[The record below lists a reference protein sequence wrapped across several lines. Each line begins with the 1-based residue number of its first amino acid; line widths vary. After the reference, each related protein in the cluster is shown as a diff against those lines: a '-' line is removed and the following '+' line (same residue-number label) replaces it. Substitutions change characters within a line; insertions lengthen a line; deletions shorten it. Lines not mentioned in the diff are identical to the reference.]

1 MDARRRRALVEGRIR
16 RGKLASEPAVKKW
29 LDGMGTDHTRYG
41 YLLVLDSFLQGKG
54 LTASGALALADQ
66 DRGYGALDKV
76 QEYVRSIKGRARNKE
91 FQFSALKSFYAY
103 NRKALPK
110 DPAFKVVSDIPPVTP
125 TLNAS
130 LLHRIYEAAG
140 FRERSWIAVAA
151 TTLAGE
157 KELCQISAKGYEIAR
172 QIRRGKKVIRVDY
185 EKLRKRSRQPYYAV
199 LQGPAVT
206 AIREYLDKKRG
217 EIKPGEPLWRTNLG
231 NPFKPHAFHI
241 GWRSILIR
249 LNIRPNRAESRG
261 KPTSTRY
268 GDSVHEIR
276 DVSRSAWTQSP
287 ANPIV
292 AEFLMGHTVDPNQYN
307 KFYLDFDWVAKEHAK
322 ALPFIDP
329 SRQTPTQEQEERIG
343 ALEKQ
348 LADMRQMIEA
358 GLKQVREVK

>member
-1 MDARRRRALVEGRIR
+1 VDPGSRRALAEGRFR
-16 RGKLASEPAVKKW
+16 RTRLVSEPAVKRW
-29 LDGMGTDHTRYG
+29 LAGVGMDHTRYG
-41 YLLVLDSFLQGKG
+41 YLLVLDSFLQISA
-54 LTASGALALADQ
+54 LSVEELLALADQ
-66 DRGYGALDKV
+66 DRGYGALDRV
-76 QEYVRSIKGRARNKE
+76 QEYVRSVKGRVRNKE
-91 FQFSALKSFYAY
+91 FQFSALKSFFAH

-110 DPAFKVVSDIPPVTP
+110 DPSFKVVSDIPPVTP
-125 TLNAS
+125 TLNAN

-140 FRERSWIAVAA
+140 LRERSWIAVAA

-157 KELCQISAKGYEIAR
+157 KELCQISAKGYEITR
-172 QIRRGKKVIRVDY
+172 QIRRGRKLIRVDY
-185 EKLRKRSRQPYYAV
+185 AKLRKRSRQPYYAV
-199 LQGPAVT
+199 LQGPAIT

-217 EIKPGEPLWRTNLG
+217 EVRPGEPLWRTSLG

-241 GWRSILIR
+241 GWRAILIR

-307 KFYLDFDWVAKEHAK
+307 KFYLDFEWVAKEHAK

-329 SRQTPTQEQEERIG
+329 SGETLTDQQDHIREMEERL
-343 ALEKQ
+343 AKLEAVYSEK
-348 LADMRQMIEA
+348 
-358 GLKQVREVK
+358 LKIKER

>member
-1 MDARRRRALVEGRIR
+1 VDPVRRRAIAEGRVR
-16 RGKLASEPAVKKW
+16 RGKLASEGSVKKW
-29 LDGMGTDHTRYG
+29 LDGVGADHTRYG
-41 YLLVLDSFLQGKG
+41 YLLVLDQFLRAKN
-54 LTASGALALADQ
+54 LTVAEALALADQ
-66 DRGYGALDKV
+66 DRGYAALDKV
-76 QEYVRSIKGRARNKE
+76 QEYVRSIQGRVRNKE
-91 FQFSALKSFYAY
+91 FQFSALKSFFAH

-110 DPAFKVVSDIPPVTP
+110 DPSFKVLSDIPPVTP

-157 KELCQISAKGYEIAR
+157 KELCQISAKGFEIAK
-172 QIRRGKKVIRVDY
+172 QVRRGKKVIRVDY
-185 EKLRKRSRQPYYAV
+185 AKLRKRSRQPYYAV
-199 LQGPAVT
+199 LQGPAIR
-206 AIREYLDKKRG
+206 AIREYLEKKRG
-217 EIKPGEPLWRTNLG
+217 EVKPGEPLWRTNLG
-231 NPFKPHAFHI
+231 NAFKPHAFHI

-307 KFYLDFDWVAKEHAK
+307 KFYLDFEWVAKEHAK

-329 SRQTPTQEQEERIG
+329 SRETLGEKQDERIE

-348 LADMRQMIEA
+348 LADMRQMVQA
-358 GLKQVREVK
+358 GLKQLEKRT